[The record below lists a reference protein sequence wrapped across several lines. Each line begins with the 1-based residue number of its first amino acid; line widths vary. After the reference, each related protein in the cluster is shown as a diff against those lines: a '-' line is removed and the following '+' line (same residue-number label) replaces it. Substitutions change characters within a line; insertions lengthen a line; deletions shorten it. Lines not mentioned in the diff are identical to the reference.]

1 MGIVNRVKKIARR
14 ARIMKKVRHIQNP
27 TVLREGANL
36 RAVSKTHLLT
46 ARKYAER
53 LKYFEKMARNVDAT
67 KEERAN
73 AIKQIRIMRDMVQGN
88 KEWATAARFEHVK
101 RAKAKP

>member
-1 MGIVNRVKKIARR
+1 MGLINRVKKIARR
-14 ARIMKKVRHIQNP
+14 ARIMKKVKHIRDP

-36 RAVSKTHLLT
+36 RAISKTHLLT
-46 ARKYAER
+46 GRIYAGRMEYYER
-53 LKYFEKMARNVDAT
+53 VLKNADSTRQEKA
-67 KEERAN
+67 K
-73 AIKQIRIMRDMVQGN
+73 AIKQIKVMRDMVQGN